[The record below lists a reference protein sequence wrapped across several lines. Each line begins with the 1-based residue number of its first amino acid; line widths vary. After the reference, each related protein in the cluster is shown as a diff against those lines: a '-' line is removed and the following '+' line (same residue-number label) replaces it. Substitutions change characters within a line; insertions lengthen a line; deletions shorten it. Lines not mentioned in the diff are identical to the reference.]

1 MEKGNVNGALKLL
14 TNNMSNGNLPLDDNT
29 IQLLHE
35 KHPASKKANDEG
47 LWSGGKPHP
56 VMYESIDEDLVKRPA
71 LKTRGDSGTSGLDAD
86 S

>member
-1 MEKGNVNGALKLL
+1 MNGVLKRL
-14 TNNMSNGNLPLDDNT
+14 TNNMSNGILPLADNT
-29 IQLLHE
+29 LQLLHE
-35 KHPASKKANDEG
+35 KQPASKKANYEV

-71 LKTRGDSGTSGLDAD
+71 LKTREGSEPSGLDPD